1 MLLLVLQHCVIAH
14 EQIQISSAI
23 FVSVMHSSLLEDL
36 PLDSFYLFSCC
47 LFLDCWVVSVIEKK
61 KASNVLSI
69 LFLSCY
75 LVSWLSYGS
84 GMVCGF
90 VTSK

>member
-1 MLLLVLQHCVIAH
+1 MLLLVLQHCVIAD

-23 FVSVMHSSLLEDL
+23 FVSVMPSSLLEDL
-36 PLDSFYLFSCC
+36 PFDSFYFFSCC

-61 KASNVLSI
+61 ASNILSI

-75 LVSWLSYGS
+75 LVPWLSYGS
-84 GMVCGF
+84 GLVCGF